1 MANDQILQG
10 GTSDNDPV
18 RPVPDMD
25 DPSMDQDAP
34 PGMDPSRDPAD
45 TDVDRPE
52 DWRDPALDPAVDDDI
67 PAPDEKTPLSDDR
80 R

>member
-1 MANDQILQG
+1 MANEQILQG
-10 GTSDNDPV
+10 GTFDNDPV
-18 RPVPDMD
+18 RPTPDVD

-34 PGMDPSRDPAD
+34 PGMDPSRDPTD
-45 TDVDRPE
+45 TDIDRPE

-67 PAPDEKTPLSDDR
+67 PAPDEETPLSDDR

>member
-1 MANDQILQG
+1 MANALILQG
-10 GTSDNDPV
+10 GTFDNDPV
-18 RPVPDMD
+18 RPILDRD
-25 DPSMDQDAP
+25 DPSMDHDVP

-52 DWRDPALDPAVDDDI
+52 DWRDPALDPDLDDDI
-67 PAPDEKTPLSDDR
+67 PAPDEETPLSDDR

>member
-1 MANDQILQG
+1 MAYDPILQG
-10 GTSDNDPV
+10 GISDNDPV
-18 RPVPDMD
+18 RPIPDRD
-25 DPSMDQDAP
+25 DPSMDHDAP

-52 DWRDPALDPAVDDDI
+52 DWRDPDLDDDI

>member
-1 MANDQILQG
+1 MANALILQG
-10 GTSDNDPV
+10 GISDNDPV
-18 RPVPDMD
+18 RPIPDMG
-25 DPSMDQDAP
+25 DPSMDHDAP

-52 DWRDPALDPAVDDDI
+52 DWRDPDLDDDI
-67 PAPDEKTPLSDDR
+67 PAPDEETPLSDDR

>member
-1 MANDQILQG
+1 MAYDPILQG
-10 GTSDNDPV
+10 GISDNDPV
-18 RPVPDMD
+18 RPIPDRD
-25 DPSMDQDAP
+25 DPSMDHDAP

-52 DWRDPALDPAVDDDI
+52 DWRDPDLDDDI
-67 PAPDEKTPLSDDR
+67 PAPDEETPLSDDR